1 VALCSTYTRALTSE
15 IFFFFA
21 VRGLPV
27 LLPRVGGRRGN
38 SAGSVGAGVMGVGEE
53 GVGGKG
59 ISLKE
64 GMKAF
69 PLNAPVPNRFPSTK

>member
-1 VALCSTYTRALTSE
+1 
-15 IFFFFA
+15 
-21 VRGLPV
+21 
-27 LLPRVGGRRGN
+27 VGGRRGN